1 MKEEA
6 KWRVCKV
13 SKMKGLP
20 IQWSVLVC
28 FLIKW
33 SCITQSK
40 EEKMKSRLCSHNWL
54 TDIKFNETFA
64 TNRKFEIDRW
74 YGQFIKATWLVVM
87 TKPSVVQMERYRVK
101 YKTRRGK
108 KKSWLKFIWLDAC
121 ESMTQQLKSWG

>member
-1 MKEEA
+1 
-6 KWRVCKV
+6 
-13 SKMKGLP
+13 
-20 IQWSVLVC
+20 
-28 FLIKW
+28 
-33 SCITQSK
+33 
-40 EEKMKSRLCSHNWL
+40 MKSRLCSHNWL
-54 TDIKFNETFA
+54 ADIKFNETFT